1 MHGLEP
7 RYQAL
12 VFWIYSDPAKLNP
25 RLDARVDQMIDTGL
39 FDEIKD
45 LRNHVVQGKIKMPGI
60 ELEKYQRGLWQAI
73 GYKEF
78 DPYFEALEEGK
89 DASELDKIKLEC
101 TERMKAATRRYAKSQ
116 IKWIRNKLLPTSLN
130 SKDDQVVVYCL
141 DAGSKYGKSDLNLS
155 LLIVDVIL
163 DLETWDKNVKEKAIE
178 IAKAF
183 QMGQPLPEPQSLSD
197 TAKIM
202 LNSEQQVKE

>member
-1 MHGLEP
+1 
-7 RYQAL
+7 
-12 VFWIYSDPAKLNP
+12 
-25 RLDARVDQMIDTGL
+25 MIDTGL

-78 DPYFEALEEGK
+78 DPYFEALEGGK
-89 DASELDKIKLEC
+89 NAAELEKIKFEC

-130 SKDDQVVVYCL
+130 SKDNQVIVYCL
-141 DAGSKYGKSDLNLS
+141 DAGSKYNMCGLGAITHVIARSRNMGRECQGKGCADCKGVSNGPTS
-155 LLIVDVIL
+155 
-163 DLETWDKNVKEKAIE
+163 AR
-178 IAKAF
+178 A
-183 QMGQPLPEPQSLSD
+183 
-197 TAKIM
+197 
-202 LNSEQQVKE
+202 

>member
-1 MHGLEP
+1 
-7 RYQAL
+7 
-12 VFWIYSDPAKLNP
+12 
-25 RLDARVDQMIDTGL
+25 MIDTGL

-78 DPYFEALEEGK
+78 DPYFEALEGGK
-89 DASELDKIKLEC
+89 DAAELEKIKSEC

-130 SKDDQVVVYCL
+130 SKDKQVIVYCL
-141 DAGSKYGKSDLNLS
+141 DAGSKYEMCGLGVITHVIARSRNMGRECQGKGCTDCKGVSNGPTS
-155 LLIVDVIL
+155 
-163 DLETWDKNVKEKAIE
+163 AR
-178 IAKAF
+178 A
-183 QMGQPLPEPQSLSD
+183 
-197 TAKIM
+197 
-202 LNSEQQVKE
+202 